1 MPVPPKSRL
10 WRIVGVLCAV
20 AILGL
25 AGLAGFIEGYGRRD
39 QARRADAI
47 VVLGASVLPSGQP
60 ALTLRAR
67 TLHAVALY
75 QKGLAKKIICTGG
88 VGDYPPSEAR
98 AAADLARKKG
108 VPQRDLVLEDK
119 STSTYENAL
128 YTRRIC
134 QKRGWKSV
142 IVVSDGYHLW
152 RAHYLFRR
160 AGLQAWPSPAPDS
173 PARSQPLRRA
183 FWTTREA
190 ILTVRDVLW
199 RR

>member
-1 MPVPPKSRL
+1 M
-10 WRIVGVLCAV
+10 LCAV
-20 AILGL
+20 AVLGL

-39 QARRADAI
+39 QARKADAI

-75 QKGLAKKIICTGG
+75 KKGLAKKIICTGG
-88 VGDYPPSEAR
+88 VGDYPPAEAR
-98 AAADLARKKG
+98 AAADLAQQRG
-108 VPQRDLVLEDK
+108 VPKSDLVLENK

-128 YTRRIC
+128 YTKRLC

-152 RAHYLFRR
+152 RAQLLFRR
-160 AGLQAWPSPAPDS
+160 AGLQVWTSPAPDS
-173 PARSQPLRRA
+173 PTRTQPLRRA
-183 FWTTREA
+183 YWTAREA